1 MLNWMI
7 AHNMGILLILAPMV
21 LVSIVL
27 MKIEDFIKKIIKKVL
42 TNQ

>member
-21 LVSIVL
+21 LVSIAL